1 MTTTMAER
9 DAESMAEEEEEVA
22 PPRAESPP
30 LEEPLA
36 QRVRGLQQTNEVL
49 LAETE
54 MFEKYFNRLDPKDL
68 NSTPSQGPTPTTSMQ
83 DLQVSMQ
90 CNTRGL
96 RRSRSRGSSTDRP
109 LRLTA
114 AQKCELAQTELE
126 QLRAELLSTGMEAEQ
141 VLDTYKATMEEADIR
156 LTEFRRA
163 QVEFERDILKTK
175 TGTGKGRDAAGGLA
189 RLPADKILHYME
201 DRIHARDTLI
211 EKLRLRNGSLKMQ
224 NKKMLL
230 QLQQK
235 EEMGEA
241 LHEVDF
247 SQLQIEN
254 NQFVEKIDE
263 RNQDMLRL
271 KLTAANTL
279 QVLNSYK
286 KKLNLLMEEA
296 RAMERDIASRHEM
309 LKSIDVE
316 TVAVEEERMKA
327 ERLNRQLRAQL
338 SEFRVPPV
346 MEYVQHKAQLLDL
359 QNEVCSW
366 ERKVEIATMQ
376 LQAHKSTWKR
386 LKTASVQH
394 KEYPVPDSAH
404 WL

>member
-1 MTTTMAER
+1 R
-9 DAESMAEEEEEVA
+9 
-22 PPRAESPP
+22 
-30 LEEPLA
+30 
-36 QRVRGLQQTNEVL
+36 QTNEVL

-83 DLQVSMQ
+83 DLQ
-90 CNTRGL
+90 TRGL

-126 QLRAELLSTGMEAEQ
+126 QLRAELLRTGVEAEQ

-175 TGTGKGRDAAGGLA
+175 TGTCKGRAGAGGLA

-201 DRIHARDTLI
+201 DRIRARDTLI
-211 EKLRLRNGSLKMQ
+211 EKLRLRNGSLKIQ

-271 KLTAANTL
+271 KLTAASTL

-296 RAMERDIASRHEM
+296 RAMERDIASRQEM

-366 ERKVEIATMQ
+366 ERKVEIAKMQ
-376 LQAHKSTWKR
+376 LKAHNSTWKR
-386 LKTASVQH
+386 LKTASAQH
-394 KEYPVPDSAH
+394 KDYPVPDSAH
-404 WL
+404 